1 MTSSDVYFYA
11 KKEVFNMEFIREI
24 SFTHRYWILFLPLFL
39 MAADVVTGWI
49 QATINETWD
58 STKMRVGLYRKS
70 GEILV
75 IVIAYVIYAAINL
88 PVDMPAFIA
97 GYIIIMEIISVA
109 ENLDEAGLPVPR
121 WVTRRLKKVADDLS
135 EDEDPDAKYWDEEE
149 DEE

>member
-1 MTSSDVYFYA
+1 
-11 KKEVFNMEFIREI
+11 MEQLRNI

-58 STKMRVGLYRKS
+58 SSKMRVGLYRKS
-70 GEILV
+70 GELLV
-75 IVIAYVIYAAINL
+75 IIIGYVVYAAISL
-88 PVDMPAFIA
+88 PVDVPAFIA
-97 GYIIIMEIISVA
+97 GYIIVMEIISVA
-109 ENLDEAGLPVPR
+109 ENLEEAGLPVPR

-135 EDEDPDAKYWDEEE
+135 EDDDPEAKYWDDEE

>member
-1 MTSSDVYFYA
+1 MD
-11 KKEVFNMEFIREI
+11 KLRNI

-58 STKMRVGLYRKS
+58 SSKMRVGLYRKS
-70 GEILV
+70 GELLV
-75 IVIAYVIYAAINL
+75 IIIAYVVYAAISL
-88 PVDMPAFIA
+88 PVDVPAFIA

-109 ENLDEAGLPVPR
+109 ENLEEAGLPVPG

-135 EDEDPDAKYWDEEE
+135 EDDDPEDMYWEDDE
-149 DEE
+149 

>member
-1 MTSSDVYFYA
+1 MTSADVFFYA
-11 KKEVFNMEFIREI
+11 KEVFNMDKLRNI

-58 STKMRVGLYRKS
+58 SSKMRVGLYRKS
-70 GEILV
+70 GELLV
-75 IVIAYVIYAAINL
+75 IIIAYVVYAAISL
-88 PVDMPAFIA
+88 PVDVPAFIA

-109 ENLDEAGLPVPR
+109 ENLEEAGLPVPG

-135 EDEDPDAKYWDEEE
+135 EDDDPEDMYWEDDE
-149 DEE
+149 

>member
-1 MTSSDVYFYA
+1 MTSSDVFFIA
-11 KKEVFNMEFIREI
+11 KEVFNMEFIREI

-88 PVDMPAFIA
+88 PIDMPAFIA

-135 EDEDPDAKYWDEEE
+135 EDEDPDAKYWDDEE

>member
-1 MTSSDVYFYA
+1 
-11 KKEVFNMEFIREI
+11 MEFIREI

-39 MAADVVTGWI
+39 MAADVITGWI

-88 PVDMPAFIA
+88 PIDMPAFIA

-121 WVTRRLKKVADDLS
+121 WVTRRLRKVADDLS
-135 EDEDPDAKYWDEEE
+135 EDEDPDAKYWDDKE

>member
-1 MTSSDVYFYA
+1 MDQLR
-11 KKEVFNMEFIREI
+11 NI

-39 MAADVVTGWI
+39 MAADVITGWI

-58 STKMRVGLYRKS
+58 SSKMRVGLYRKS

-75 IVIAYVIYAAINL
+75 IIIAYVIYAAISL
-88 PVDMPAFIA
+88 PVDVPAFIA

-135 EDEDPDAKYWDEEE
+135 EDEDPDAKYWDEE

>member
-1 MTSSDVYFYA
+1 
-11 KKEVFNMEFIREI
+11 MEFIKEI

-135 EDEDPDAKYWDEEE
+135 EDEDPDAKYWDDEE